1 MDEIKINTMDTELP
15 VWDLS
20 EIYKDIDDP
29 SIESD
34 IKIIKEL
41 SENFSIQ
48 WKGKIKNL
56 NEVKKSK
63 NKKKIIFLVYSNF
76 RSKNHLGELH
86 SYENG

>member
-41 SENFSIQ
+41 SDSIDS
-48 WKGKIKNL
+48 WSYDKLDEVNRIAPLIKEKMKQNG
-56 NEVKKSK
+56 
-63 NKKKIIFLVYSNF
+63 II
-76 RSKNHLGELH
+76 
-86 SYENG
+86 